1 MFVLA
6 TGQLFTLFHVS
17 AQKCGFLRLWQT
29 PLHIAAAYDAYN
41 CVERLLSV
49 VPNPNVTDRSGRTA
63 LHHAAYN
70 GHTFVAEL
78 LISKGCIVNACDK
91 KDCR

>member
-1 MFVLA
+1 MFL
-6 TGQLFTLFHVS
+6 LKLKSFF
-17 AQKCGFLRLWQT
+17 FRLWQT
-29 PLHIAAAYDAYN
+29 PLHVAAAHDAYN